1 MRTTRFYSVLAASA
15 LIVST
20 AAAQDAAKV
29 QIGSGSQEFPE
40 SITSTA
46 DSTLFAGSITQ
57 GVVFKAAPG
66 ATTTE
71 TFIAAPSEGPSAVL
85 GVFADEANATLWVCY
100 ADMAAFSGAASQP
113 SVLRGYNLAS
123 GAEKASYSFAGTSFC
138 NDIATTADGTAY
150 AADTLAGSIVRTVA
164 GSDTLETWIADETL
178 AGADGLSFGPDG
190 MLYVNSVTS
199 GKLLRIDVG
208 SDGSAGAVTELSV
221 SEPLKGPDG
230 MRFGDD
236 GVLYLAENAA
246 GRVDAVTIDG
256 DSATVTPLPGEV
268 YDFPAAVTKVG
279 DTLWVLESKISKLG
293 GAEDPGMFYAY
304 PVTLP

>member
-1 MRTTRFYSVLAASA
+1 MLTSRFHSILAASA
-15 LIVST
+15 LLVS
-20 AAAQDAAKV
+20 AATAQDLTKV
-29 QIGSGSQEFPE
+29 QIGTGTQEFPE

-46 DSTLFAGSITQ
+46 DGTLYAGSMTQ

-71 TFIAAPSEGPSAVL
+71 IFIAAPAEGPSAIL
-85 GVFADEANATLWVCY
+85 GVFADEAKGSLWVCY
-100 ADMAAFSGAASQP
+100 ADMAAFGGAESKP
-113 SVLRGYNLAS
+113 SMLRSSDLTS
-123 GAEKASYSFAGTSFC
+123 GAEKGSYSFEGTSFC

-150 AADTLAGSIVRTVA
+150 AADTLAGRVVRTVS
-164 GSDTLETWIADETL
+164 GSDMLETWVADENL

-190 MLYVNSVTS
+190 MLYVNSVTT
-199 GKLLRIDVG
+199 GKLLRVDVG
-208 SDGSAGAVTELSV
+208 SDGAAGAVTELTL

-246 GRVDAVTIDG
+246 GRVDAVTIEG
-256 DSATVTPLPGEV
+256 DTATITPLPGDV

-279 DTLWVLESKISKLG
+279 DTRWVLERKIGKMG
-293 GAEDPGMFYAY
+293 GAEDPGAFYAY
-304 PVTLP
+304 PVTLQ